1 MNWRPVA
8 RKEFRDLVRSKG
20 AWLMGLLITAGA
32 IYLMGDE
39 PPFVQNQLGTNVVL
53 AAFQRPVGVIVPLT
67 AILIAYRSIA
77 GERVSGSIKFAVGFP
92 QTRSDI
98 LIGKILG
105 QSVALGV
112 PLIAAFLVAGATGI
126 VRIGLFSLI
135 GFASF
140 LGLSLLYTLVN
151 VSIAT
156 GISAAVSRP
165 TRAAAGTFGYFL
177 VFLLSWYRIRN
188 WMYSLVTGETLNIF
202 TPPASEWLFLFE
214 RLSPITAFY
223 LITNRVLGVGNG
235 ASGYFN
241 VLGQFQASITTN
253 ALVYDL
259 VFTDPAPFYLT
270 EEFGLVILGLWI
282 IIPSALGF
290 HVFRTADLS

>member
-1 MNWRPVA
+1 M
-8 RKEFRDLVRSKG
+8 
-20 AWLMGLLITAGA
+20 
-32 IYLMGDE
+32 
-39 PPFVQNQLGTNVVL
+39 L

-105 QSVALGV
+105 QSAALGV
-112 PLIAAFLVAGATGI
+112 PLIAAFLVGGATGI
-126 VRIGLFSLI
+126 VRIGLFSLV

-188 WMYSLVTGETLNIF
+188 HVYSFLTGKALNIF
-202 TPPASEWLFLFE
+202 ALPASEWLFLFPKFFH
-214 RLSPITAFY
+214 RLREAYCPD
-223 LITNRVLGVGNG
+223 NG
-235 ASGYFN
+235 
-241 VLGQFQASITTN
+241 QAEQ
-253 ALVYDL
+253 L
-259 VFTDPAPFYLT
+259 
-270 EEFGLVILGLWI
+270 
-282 IIPSALGF
+282 
-290 HVFRTADLS
+290 